1 MWTLLLKALCRLMV
15 LHPPPPELCSSIM
28 YRSRDIPCSPING
41 NPVLMFFFVRRR
53 VIDINAIWLPNS
65 IGRPAGRSAGLG
77 ARARSAAAPASQP
90 AALTTLLTD
99 EKTMICRL
107 IMSKHM
113 WLQSILLLSKAVGM
127 AYNSD
132 ATYTT
137 AEIINKMFNKVG
149 FFNERK
155 IEKFE
160 NNLWRA
166 KFFDK

>member
-15 LHPPPPELCSSIM
+15 LHPPPPELCSIM

-65 IGRPAGRSAGLG
+65 TGRPR
-77 ARARSAAAPASQP
+77 RARPAAAPASQP

-113 WLQSILLLSKAVGM
+113 WLQSILLLSKAVGI
-127 AYNSD
+127 ADNL

>member
-15 LHPPPPELCSSIM
+15 LHPPPPELCSIM

-65 IGRPAGRSAGLG
+65 IGRPAGRPASARVAGG
-77 ARARSAAAPASQP
+77 AAAPASQP

-113 WLQSILLLSKAVGM
+113 WLQSILLLSKAAGI
-127 AYNSD
+127 ANNLD
-132 ATYTT
+132 TTYTT

-149 FFNERK
+149 LFNERT
-155 IEKFE
+155 IEKI
-160 NNLWRA
+160 W
-166 KFFDK
+166 K